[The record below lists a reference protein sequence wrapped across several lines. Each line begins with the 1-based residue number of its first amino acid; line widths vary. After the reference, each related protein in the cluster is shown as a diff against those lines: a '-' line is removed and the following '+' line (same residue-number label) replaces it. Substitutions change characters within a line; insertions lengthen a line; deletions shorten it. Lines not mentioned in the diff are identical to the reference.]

1 MVRRVA
7 MSRTA
12 ALALLIACS
21 EPSTPPPPA
30 RAVPTDA
37 AVDGITTIGDHDP
50 SSRHLDEGG
59 TGKAAPKQKA
69 NRPTRAID
77 ITLKTTPVGAEARVD
92 GVLIGLTPTF
102 WFGESDGRE
111 HEFTFTRR
119 GYATGRYRFVPIQSG
134 VVHAQLEPVA
144 EDNPDAGIKPQFAPV
159 FAPDAGFVT
168 PPETVLTPDAGPTVM
183 DAAVAP
189 SPPTAPGPQP

>member
-1 MVRRVA
+1 

-12 ALALLIACS
+12 ALALLIAACS
-21 EPSTPPPPA
+21 EPSAPPPPA
-30 RAVPTDA
+30 PAVPMDA
-37 AVDGITTIGDHDP
+37 AVDGITAIGTYDP
-50 SSRHLDEGG
+50 NARHLDEGG
-59 TGKAAPKQKA
+59 TGKVPPKQKS
-69 NRPTRAID
+69 NRPARPVD

-159 FAPDAGFVT
+159 FAPDAAPVII
-168 PPETVLTPDAGPTVM
+168 PPETVLTPDAAPVM
-183 DAAVAP
+183 DGTA
-189 SPPTAPGPQP
+189 PTAPGPQP

>member
-1 MVRRVA
+1 

-12 ALALLIACS
+12 ALALLIAACS
-21 EPSTPPPPA
+21 EPSAPPPPA
-30 RAVPTDA
+30 PAVPMDA
-37 AVDGITTIGDHDP
+37 AVDGITAIGTYDP
-50 SSRHLDEGG
+50 NARHLDEGG
-59 TGKAAPKQKA
+59 TGKVPPKQKA
-69 NRPTRAID
+69 NRPARPID
-77 ITLKTTPVGAEARVD
+77 ITLKTTPAGAEARVD

-159 FAPDAGFVT
+159 FAPDAAPVII
-168 PPETVLTPDAGPTVM
+168 PPETVLTPDAAPVM
-183 DAAVAP
+183 DGTA
-189 SPPTAPGPQP
+189 PTAPGPQP